1 MNLPLLAMLAL
12 GLAGC
17 SSSQTFEG
25 YRLVEMPS
33 LASAGVSI
41 LEVYEGG
48 VIAER
53 HVFSHNSVFSQ
64 IAGPAAVA
72 YAGHAIGDG
81 YKKGGDTTNVSVT
94 EDEHHPHIT
103 THGHSAGG

>member
-1 MNLPLLAMLAL
+1 
-12 GLAGC
+12 
-17 SSSQTFEG
+17 
-25 YRLVEMPS
+25 MPS
-33 LASAGVSI
+33 FASAGVTI

-81 YKKGGDTTNVSVT
+81 YKKGGDSVT
-94 EDEHHPHIT
+94 VNQEANSVSGSESSAS
-103 THGHSAGG
+103 SAGGDHQGHGHGGKGK